1 MDLFLTETKEELKS
15 TLLKKDPPF
24 KSNSSKISKTLWIL
38 FIIVSAV
45 CCSYFSASQVLDYFA
60 YKTDTVIQLDKE
72 NEMDFPTITICN
84 IQVCGFTGYNF
95 DLYLNKYKEKE
106 KEKFGADQSEQID
119 EKMANENS
127 RNNFFLAKE
136 IFLRLHNDQDL
147 NQVLNKN
154 KTSINKMM
162 LSCKFGDKM
171 CTEEDFEF
179 TMIGEFQ
186 KCYKFNSGKLFNDSK
201 AELKRA
207 NTNKKNNGL
216 QLELH
221 IGNQME
227 CLSPLS
233 TTSGLVIYIHN
244 YTYTITDED
253 DGIVVKPGTHTEIS
267 INPTYIKKLSAP
279 YSDCFE
285 SSESTERF
293 EAFHA
298 KYENTNEFEK
308 ELENDLIMKTI
319 NISRVYTQQYCL
331 QLCYQQFLIKY
342 CNCYDQTLPGFN
354 PKKLKS
360 MSQVHRFH
368 VQLSVHNKAFVLQ
381 RPKRVQ
387 VLEEVSR

>member
-1 MDLFLTETKEELKS
+1 M
-15 TLLKKDPPF
+15 
-24 KSNSSKISKTLWIL
+24 
-38 FIIVSAV
+38 
-45 CCSYFSASQVLDYFA
+45 
-60 YKTDTVIQLDKE
+60 
-72 NEMDFPTITICN
+72 
-84 IQVCGFTGYNF
+84 
-95 DLYLNKYKEKE
+95 
-106 KEKFGADQSEQID
+106 
-119 EKMANENS
+119 
-127 RNNFFLAKE
+127 
-136 IFLRLHNDQDL
+136 FLRQYNDQDL
-147 NQVLNKN
+147 NKVLNKN
-154 KTSINKMM
+154 KTSISQML
-162 LSCKFGDKM
+162 LSCKYGENEV

-186 KCYKFNSGKLFNDSK
+186 KCYKFNSGKLLDDSK
-201 AELKRA
+201 AKPKRA

-216 QLELH
+216 QLELY
-221 IGNQME
+221 IGNQLE

-293 EAFHA
+293 DAFRS

-308 ELENDLIMKTI
+308 QLENDLIMKTI

-354 PKKLKS
+354 PDKLSPCPKFIDSMYNCQYIIRRLFYNGRNEYKCLKKCPGECEYTNYALTVSNSKYPTDDY
-360 MSQVHRFH
+360 F
-368 VQLSVHNKAFVLQ
+368 
-381 RPKRVQ
+381 Q
-387 VLEEVSR
+387 VLRELKKTYGSKFLPNINSTFQSKESLVSINIFYSSATGFMKVVEEPAVTLEALISNLGGKLILIS